1 MRYNNIVEAIG
12 HTPLVRLNKIMR
24 GFPGEFYA
32 KCDYLNPGGSVKDRI
47 GLAMIEDA
55 ERRGQLKPGGTI
67 VEPTS
72 GNTGMG
78 LALAALIKGYKCIFT
93 LADKQSHEKRDLLRA
108 LGAEVIVCPTAV
120 EHDDPRSYTA
130 VAAKLARE
138 IPNAY
143 LPNQYENP
151 QNPEVHFK
159 TTGPEIW
166 EETEG
171 NITHFVCGIGTG
183 GTISGVGRY
192 LKQQSPA
199 VKIIGADPA
208 GSVLAHLFHTGE
220 LIEGEPYKVEGIGQ
234 DYHPSTLDFS
244 VIDDIIQVSDRDSF
258 LWTRRL
264 ARSEA
269 IFAGG
274 SAGTAIG
281 AAMAIAPQL
290 RENDLMVILIP
301 DSGTRYLSKVYNN
314 EWMKEN
320 RYLESEVPLTA
331 GQIVQ
336 AKTAT
341 GAGRALISV
350 GPSDTV
356 LSALKAMQ
364 SNDFSQLPVLEDG
377 RPVGAIYED
386 AILSLALEG
395 KGLKK
400 VVVREIMSGS
410 FPVVGPA
417 AAVDQIVACITRDCP
432 AVFVDLGGGGYEILT
447 KYDLLHSIAGRMEQG
462 APRG

>member
-1 MRYNNIVEAIG
+1 MRYDNIVQAIG

-55 ERRGQLKPGGTI
+55 ERRGLLKPGGTI

-143 LPNQYENP
+143 QPNQYENP
-151 QNPEVHFK
+151 QNPEVHFQ
-159 TTGPEIW
+159 TTGPELW
-166 EETEG
+166 EETDG
-171 NITHFVCGIGTG
+171 RITHFVCGIGTG
-183 GTISGVGRY
+183 GTITGVGRY
-192 LKQQSPA
+192 LKSKRPD
-199 VKIIGADPA
+199 VKIIGADPV
-208 GSVLAHLFHTGE
+208 GSVLTHLFHSGE

-234 DYHPSTLDFS
+234 DYLPSTLDFS
-244 VIDDIIQVSDRDSF
+244 VIDDMVQVSDRDSF

-264 ARSEA
+264 ARGEA

-274 SAGTAIG
+274 SAGTAI
-281 AAMAIAPQL
+281 AAAIAIGPRL
-290 RENDLMVILIP
+290 RENDLVVILIP

-320 RYLESEVPLTA
+320 RYLESGVPLTA
-331 GQIVQ
+331 GEIVE
-336 AKTAT
+336 AKAAT
-341 GAGRALISV
+341 SAGRALISV
-350 GPSDTV
+350 TPSETV
-356 LSALKAMQ
+356 SSALEVMQ
-364 SNDFSQLPVLEDG
+364 TNDFSQLPVLEDG

-386 AILSLALEG
+386 AILNLALEG
-395 KGLKK
+395 KELNK

-410 FPVVGPA
+410 FPVVGAA

-432 AVFVDLGGGGYEILT
+432 AVFVDLGNAGLEILT
-447 KYDLLHSIAGRMEQG
+447 KYDLLHSIARRMDQSSSG
-462 APRG
+462 G